1 MTDHTPML
9 AQAHR
14 LISLLHPHACETALI
29 EITAMGGKYPL
40 KRYLTDPVIS
50 ANHAIEL
57 NLQGMSAFVNVNPR
71 SAFSGFER
79 DVPFVTAL
87 FLDLQPAEVAKRLA
101 LAPEVQPIEEV
112 HRRLAL
118 GRISPTVTCVSGNG
132 FHMYMRL
139 SKPAEPQKAKLV
151 WERLVRFTGSDPVH
165 SVNRIAR
172 LPGTVNWK
180 NPPRWAYLMES
191 DIYPER
197 LYTIDE
203 IDFALDR
210 LGAGPARP
218 LKEGIQVPVDPPID
232 WLELRKRLTEGVLDI
247 IDTGEKNAFSERQ
260 VTRSEAD
267 WVVVCALVR
276 AGCPDSMVIWVY
288 ETQPV
293 GILKYREAGA
303 RYLYKTIEAA
313 RRATAEPIEPVGR
326 GRVYDMQRH
335 PTGSGYDQ
343 YRKNKGAP

>member
-9 AQAHR
+9 AQAYR
-14 LISLLHPHACETALI
+14 LISLLHEHACETALI
-29 EITAMGGKYPL
+29 EITAMGGKYPM
-40 KRYLTDPVIS
+40 KRYLTDAAIS
-50 ANHAIEL
+50 AAHAVEL

-87 FLDLQPAEVAKRLA
+87 FLDLQPAEITKRLA
-101 LAPEVQPIEEV
+101 LTAGVDSIDEVK
-112 HRRLAL
+112 RRLAL
-118 GRISPTVTCVSGNG
+118 GRIPPTVTVTSGNG
-132 FHMYMRL
+132 FHMYLKL
-139 SKPAEPQKAKLV
+139 SRPADPQKAKIV

-180 NPPRWAYLMES
+180 QPPRWCFMMEA
-191 DIYPER
+191 DIYADR
-197 LYTIDE
+197 LYDLDE
-203 IDFALDR
+203 IDIALDR

-218 LKEGIQVPVDPPID
+218 QKEGIPVPEDPPVN
-232 WLELRKRLTEGVLDI
+232 WLELRKRLPEGVLDI

-276 AGCPDSMVIWVY
+276 AGCPDLMVHWVY

-293 GILKYREAGA
+293 GIMKYRESGA
-303 RYLYKTIEAA
+303 RYLNKTIEAA

-326 GRVYDMQRH
+326 GRAYDAPKNAR
-335 PTGSGYDQ
+335 GSSGDS
-343 YRKNKGAP
+343 YRKPTNW